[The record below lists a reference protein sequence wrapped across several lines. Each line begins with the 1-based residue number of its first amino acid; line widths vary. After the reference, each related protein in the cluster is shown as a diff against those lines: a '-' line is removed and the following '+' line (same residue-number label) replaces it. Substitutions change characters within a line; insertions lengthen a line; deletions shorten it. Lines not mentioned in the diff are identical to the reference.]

1 MPTFGRGIL
10 SACFLVQIATESER
24 CHFGSCFSVALL
36 VSLVDFATEIH
47 FGREKA
53 EHANAPNGTEYWE
66 ACTVHARAASGGV
79 QGRKDGR
86 PGGGVQR
93 G

>member
-1 MPTFGRGIL
+1 MKDAFLDRVFGRTL
-10 SACFLVQIATESER
+10 KQ
-24 CHFGSCFSVALL
+24 FS
-36 VSLVDFATEIH
+36 SGEIH